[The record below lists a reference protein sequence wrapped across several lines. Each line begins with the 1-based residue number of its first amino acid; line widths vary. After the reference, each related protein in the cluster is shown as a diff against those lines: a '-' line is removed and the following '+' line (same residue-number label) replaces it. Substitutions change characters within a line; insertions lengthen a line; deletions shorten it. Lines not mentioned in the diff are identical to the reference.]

1 MSENIFR
8 ACKET
13 NVPRLIV
20 ASSVHCHNI
29 KYLENAN
36 YTNYINIKTPTNPS
50 SFYGKDKFKIEDLGK
65 NYSKF
70 YGVVCIRFGGIE
82 KVDMCFW
89 KTNLGVTHSDCVGL
103 IEHIINLETIKT
115 KFQKIYGLSKSDNS
129 VFNLKNNLNWE
140 PKDDLTE
147 FYNKHQN
154 FNVK

>member
-1 MSENIFR
+1 MIDDWVRKNSKNNFDEKNFKMSENIFR

-50 SFYGKDKFKIEDLGK
+50 SSYGKDKVKIEDLGK

-70 YGVVCIRFGGIE
+70 YDVVCIRFGGIE

-89 KTNLGVTHSDCVGL
+89 KTTRGKSWYSFLDCQSFMGFNFFATPVISSLLSSSDA
-103 IEHIINLETIKT
+103 KWS
-115 KFQKIYGLSKSDNS
+115 FQKG
-129 VFNLKNNLNWE
+129 
-140 PKDDLTE
+140 
-147 FYNKHQN
+147 
-154 FNVK
+154 